1 MRETQE
7 MSERTGLITADEFAR
22 LPDDDCRYEL
32 VSGRVIRMSPVGS
45 LHGVL
50 VVRLTLLLGRW
61 VEQHDLGLVMTET
74 GFVLE
79 ENPDTV
85 RAPDLSFVA
94 QHRIPAGR
102 VPRGFWMG
110 PPDLAIEVLSPDD
123 RAADI
128 RVKVNDYLTHGV
140 QLVWVVNPD
149 EKTVTSYRRSEGP
162 VTVGI
167 EVRPLFS

>member
-1 MRETQE
+1 
-7 MSERTGLITADEFAR
+7 
-22 LPDDDCRYEL
+22 
-32 VSGRVIRMSPVGS
+32 
-45 LHGVL
+45 
-50 VVRLTLLLGRW
+50 
-61 VEQHDLGLVMTET
+61 
-74 GFVLE
+74 
-79 ENPDTV
+79 
-85 RAPDLSFVA
+85 
-94 QHRIPAGR
+94 
-102 VPRGFWMG
+102 MG

-167 EVRPLFS
+167 EGRLNGGPVLPGFEVELRPLFS